1 MPRATPIE
9 RYRNIGIMAHIDAG
23 KTTTTER
30 ILFYTGVSRRMG
42 EVHDGASV
50 MDWMEQERERG
61 ITITSAATTCFWK
74 GMDEQF
80 PEHRINIIDTPG
92 HVDFTVEVERSLRV
106 LDGACAVVCAVG
118 GVQSQTETVWRQGD
132 KYGVPRLVFV
142 NKMDRIG
149 ANFMRVRDQVE
160 ERLNATAV
168 PIQMPIGAEAAFEGV
183 IDLVKM
189 RAIYWDESSQGMR
202 FDVREIPA
210 QLRAQAEAWRERMI
224 EAAADASEAL
234 TDKYLESG
242 SLSEDEIVA
251 GLRARTLGGKIFPML
266 CGSALKNKGVQ
277 AVLDAVVGFLPSP
290 LDVPPMTGFCDDGR
304 SDRRRADEGAPF
316 SALAF
321 KVQSDPIAGR
331 LVFFRVYS
339 GSVATG
345 DVVFN
350 SSKGVAES
358 VGSIMQMHANEREEV
373 GEVFAGDIAAS
384 VGLAGAFTGDTLC
397 AQGDVIAFERMAF
410 PEPVMHVSLEPRT
423 QFDQEKMAL
432 GLGRITQD
440 DPTFRSR
447 TDDDTGQIIISGMGE
462 LHLEIAVERLR
473 REYGVAARAG
483 VPRVAYREG
492 IRTPVECSGEF
503 NASIGDRTHFGH
515 VNLRLE
521 RVAPGVSL
529 EFVDGTRDGMFA
541 REYIPAVK
549 QGLGEALA
557 NGVLAGFPVTGVRV
571 TLLEGS
577 RHGLDSSDSAFRM
590 AASIAFKDGMRR
602 ARPVL
607 LEPMMAVKVETPEE
621 FMGTVMGDLHSR
633 RGVIQGMDDPASG
646 IKVIHAEV
654 PLAEMFG
661 YSTSLRSATQG
672 RATYSMEFKQYSEA
686 PEHVAEAVIN
696 KN

>member
-74 GMDEQF
+74 GMDGQF

-142 NKMDRIG
+142 NKMDRVG
-149 ANFMRVRDQVE
+149 ANFMRVRDQVQD
-160 ERLNATAV
+160 RLNVVAV
-168 PIQMPIGAEAAFEGV
+168 PIQIPIGAEAAFEGV

-202 FDVREIPA
+202 FDVRDIPTQLQDHA
-210 QLRAQAEAWRERMI
+210 QVWRERMI
-224 EAAADASEAL
+224 EAAAEASEEL
-234 TDKYLESG
+234 TDKYLASG
-242 SLSEDEIVA
+242 ELSEEEIVA
-251 GLRARTLGGKIFPML
+251 GLRARTLSGEIFPML
-266 CGSALKNKGVQ
+266 CGSAFRNKGVQ
-277 AVLDAVVGFLPSP
+277 AVLDAVIGYLPSP
-290 LDVPPMTGFCDDGR
+290 LDVSPMSGFCTDGR
-304 SDRRRADEGAPF
+304 TDQRRADDGAPF

-339 GSVATG
+339 GAVATG
-345 DVVFN
+345 DAVFN
-350 SSKGVAES
+350 PAKGATES
-358 VGSIMQMHANEREEV
+358 MGPIMQMHANERQEV
-373 GEVFAGDIAAS
+373 GEVFAGDIAAAS
-384 VGLAGAFTGDTLC
+384 LNDVATGDTIC
-397 AQGDVIAFERMAF
+397 APGDVIAFEQIAF

-423 QFDQEKMAL
+423 QLDQDKVAL
-432 GLGRITQD
+432 ALGRIGQE
-440 DPTFRSR
+440 DPTFRFR
-447 TDDDTGQIIISGMGE
+447 TDDETGQIIISGMGE

-473 REYGVAARAG
+473 REHGVTARAG
-483 VPRVAYREG
+483 TPQVAYREG
-492 IRTPVECSGEF
+492 IRETVECSGEF
-503 NASIGDRTHFGH
+503 DSSVGDQAHFGH
-515 VNLRLE
+515 VKFKLE
-521 RVAPGVSL
+521 PTDYGSGF
-529 EFVDGTRDGMFA
+529 EFVDGTRDGTLA
-541 REYIPAVK
+541 REYIPAVR

-557 NGVLAGFPVTGVRV
+557 GGVLAGFPVTGVKV
-571 TLLEGS
+571 TLVDGS
-577 RHGLDSSDSAFRM
+577 HQRADSSDSAFRM
-590 AASIAFKDGMRR
+590 AAVSAFKDGMRR

-607 LEPMMAVKVETPEE
+607 LEPMMSVKIETPEDY
-621 FMGTVMGDLHSR
+621 MGGVMGDLHAR
-633 RGVIQGMDDPASG
+633 RGMIQGMDDPTSG

-686 PEHVAEAVIN
+686 PKHVAEAVIN

>member
-1 MPRATPIE
+1 
-9 RYRNIGIMAHIDAG
+9 
-23 KTTTTER
+23 
-30 ILFYTGVSRRMG
+30 
-42 EVHDGASV
+42 
-50 MDWMEQERERG
+50 
-61 ITITSAATTCFWK
+61 
-74 GMDEQF
+74 
-80 PEHRINIIDTPG
+80 
-92 HVDFTVEVERSLRV
+92 
-106 LDGACAVVCAVG
+106 
-118 GVQSQTETVWRQGD
+118 
-132 KYGVPRLVFV
+132 
-142 NKMDRIG
+142 
-149 ANFMRVRDQVE
+149 
-160 ERLNATAV
+160 
-168 PIQMPIGAEAAFEGV
+168 
-183 IDLVKM
+183 
-189 RAIYWDESSQGMR
+189 
-202 FDVREIPA
+202 
-210 QLRAQAEAWRERMI
+210 
-224 EAAADASEAL
+224 
-234 TDKYLESG
+234 
-242 SLSEDEIVA
+242 
-251 GLRARTLGGKIFPML
+251 
-266 CGSALKNKGVQ
+266 
-277 AVLDAVVGFLPSP
+277 
-290 LDVPPMTGFCDDGR
+290 
-304 SDRRRADEGAPF
+304 
-316 SALAF
+316 
-321 KVQSDPIAGR
+321 
-331 LVFFRVYS
+331 
-339 GSVATG
+339 
-345 DVVFN
+345 
-350 SSKGVAES
+350 
-358 VGSIMQMHANEREEV
+358 
-373 GEVFAGDIAAS
+373 
-384 VGLAGAFTGDTLC
+384 
-397 AQGDVIAFERMAF
+397 
-410 PEPVMHVSLEPRT
+410 
-423 QFDQEKMAL
+423 
-432 GLGRITQD
+432 
-440 DPTFRSR
+440 
-447 TDDDTGQIIISGMGE
+447 MGE